1 MAFKFS
7 TRPQLIEAVALLCP
21 GANFRSD
28 QNPTTGEYD
37 YEHLHFDIPAGSS
50 YTPPSKEVV
59 MAYLTKIQAEWDEG
73 VKYSML
79 RKVSYPDV
87 GAQLDALWHAMDEG
101 TLTKVDEFYDMVK
114 AVKDQFP
121 KNDPTL
127 PWRGSA
133 LGTIRGE
140 NGNLAIDQNSSIS
153 LPDTTYPFNS

>member
-1 MAFKFS
+1 MGFQFS

-28 QNPTTGEYD
+28 ENPETGEYD
-37 YEHLHFDIPAGSS
+37 YEHLHFDIPEGSTW
-50 YTPPSKEVV
+50 TPPSKEVILT
-59 MAYLTKIQAEWDEG
+59 YLAKIQAEWDEG

-79 RKVSYPDV
+79 RKVSYPDA
-87 GAQLDALWHAMDEG
+87 GQQLDALWHAMDTG
-101 TLTKVDEFYDMVK
+101 AMPKVDEFYNMIK

-133 LGTIRGE
+133 LGTIKGAYPDA
-140 NGNLAIDQNSSIS
+140 NITHNPKIS
-153 LPDTTYPFNS
+153 LPDTDFPFTS

>member
-1 MAFKFS
+1 MGFQFP

-28 QNPTTGEYD
+28 ENPETGEYD
-37 YEHLHFDIPAGSS
+37 YEHLHFDIPEGSS
-50 YTPPSKEVV
+50 WTPPSKEVV
-59 MAYLTKIQAEWDEG
+59 ETYLAKIQAEWDER

-87 GAQLDALWHAMDEG
+87 GQQLDALWHAMDEG
-101 TLTKVDEFYDMVK
+101 ALPKSNEFYDMIK

-121 KNDPTL
+121 KNDPGL

-133 LGTIRGE
+133 LGTIKGAYPDATITH
-140 NGNLAIDQNSSIS
+140 NPKIS
-153 LPDTTYPFNS
+153 LPDTDYPFTS

>member
-1 MAFKFS
+1 MGFQFP

-28 QNPTTGEYD
+28 ENPETGEYD
-37 YEHLHFDIPAGSS
+37 YEHLHFDIPEGSS
-50 YTPPSKEVV
+50 WTPPSKEVV
-59 MAYLTKIQAEWDEG
+59 MTYLTKIQGEWDER

-87 GAQLDALWHAMDEG
+87 GQQLDALWHAMDTG
-101 TLTKVDEFYDMVK
+101 AMTKVPEFYDMIK

-121 KNDPTL
+121 KNDPSL

-133 LGTIRGE
+133 LGTIKGAFPDATITH
-140 NGNLAIDQNSSIS
+140 NPKIS
-153 LPDTTYPFNS
+153 LPDTDYPFTS